1 MNIPVFRPKLPTY
14 DELEPYLRQ
23 IDVNRYYSNFGPLSR
38 LLQKRFSEHV
48 GTSTRNIATC
58 VNATMALTGAA
69 QLLNPSKRNWKLP
82 VFTFIATAQAVI
94 NAGQKFDLHDIAMDL
109 HLDNTNIQN
118 DDYVLH
124 VLPFGDSFPANSYQN
139 FEGNM
144 LIDAAASYDAIK
156 NFALKTQFHG
166 KVVLVVSL
174 HPTKYPGGAEGALI
188 YSNDELFIEMFR
200 RWTVFGF
207 DNTRRSIIP
216 GTNAKMSEYAAAVAN
231 ASLDRW
237 HDKKSLIRA
246 QMEKALTISQA
257 TGLKV
262 HPAMQKGF
270 INPYWIISTEDHVR
284 LEHIK
289 VTLKKFGIEQR
300 LWWGEGLH
308 KQPSLMPSLSKQ
320 DFPVC
325 DHIVNDSLG
334 LPFYE
339 DLTEEEFNYIRDALL
354 HQ

>member
-14 DELEPYLRQ
+14 DDLEPYLRQ
-23 IDVNRYYSNFGPLSR
+23 IDDSRQYSNFGPLSS
-38 LLQKRFSEHV
+38 LLQDRFSEHV

-69 QLLNPSKRNWKLP
+69 QLLNPSERNWKLP
-82 VFTFIATAQAVI
+82 VYTFIATAQAVI
-94 NAGQKFDLHDIAMDL
+94 NAGQKFDLQDISIDL
-109 HLDNTNIQN
+109 HMNNANIRN
-118 DDYVLH
+118 DDCVLH

-139 FEGNM
+139 FEGSM

-156 NFALKTQFHG
+156 NFALKTHFRG

-207 DNTRRSIIP
+207 DNTRQSVIT

-231 ASLDRW
+231 ASLDCW
-237 HDKKSLIRA
+237 GEKKGLIRA
-246 QMEKALTISQA
+246 QIERALSISHA
-257 TGLKV
+257 TGIQV
-262 HPAMQKGF
+262 HPAMQKRF

-289 VTLKKFGIEQR
+289 VTLKKYAIEYR
-300 LWWGEGLH
+300 MWWGEGLH
-308 KQPSLMPSLSKQ
+308 QQPSLKPLQSTQ
-320 DFPVC
+320 EFPIC
-325 DHIVNDSLG
+325 DHVVKHSIA
-334 LPFYE
+334 LPFFE
-339 DLTEEEFNYIRDALL
+339 DLTSAEFDYIESALT

>member
-23 IDVNRYYSNFGPLSR
+23 IDASRQYSNFGPLSS
-38 LLQKRFSEHV
+38 LLQERFSKHV
-48 GTSTRNIATC
+48 GASTRNVATC
-58 VNATMALTGAA
+58 VNATLALTGAA
-69 QLLNPSKRNWKLP
+69 QLLNPSNRNWNLP
-82 VFTFIATAQAVI
+82 VFTFIATAQAVM
-94 NAGQKFDLHDIAMDL
+94 NAGQKFDLHDISIDL
-109 HLDNTNIQN
+109 HMDNANIRN

-156 NFALKTQFHG
+156 NFALKTRFRG

-188 YSNDELFIEMFR
+188 YSNDERFIEMFH

-207 DNTRRSIIP
+207 DNTRRSFIP

-231 ASLDRW
+231 ASLDCW
-237 HDKKSLIRA
+237 DDKKSLIHAQIERA
-246 QMEKALTISQA
+246 LSISQA
-257 TGLKV
+257 TGLQV
-262 HPAMQKGF
+262 HPAMQKRF
-270 INPYWIISTEDHVR
+270 INPYWIISSESHVR

-289 VTLKKFGIEQR
+289 VTLKKYAIECR
-300 LWWGEGLH
+300 MWWGEGLH
-308 KQPSLMPSLSKQ
+308 QQPSLKPSQSTQ
-320 DFPVC
+320 EFPIC
-325 DHIVNDSLG
+325 DRIVKHSIA
-334 LPFYE
+334 LPFFE
-339 DLTEEEFNYIRDALL
+339 DLTSAEFDYIESALA
-354 HQ
+354 HP

>member
-23 IDVNRYYSNFGPLSR
+23 IDVSRQYSNFGPLSS
-38 LLQKRFSEHV
+38 LLQERFSEHV
-48 GTSTRNIATC
+48 GASTRNVATC
-58 VNATMALTGAA
+58 INATLALTGAA
-69 QLLNPSKRNWKLP
+69 QLLNPSNRNWNLP

-94 NAGQKFDLHDIAMDL
+94 NAGQKFDLHDISIDL
-109 HLDNTNIQN
+109 HMDNANIRN

-124 VLPFGDSFPANSYQN
+124 VLPFGDSFPTNSYQN

-156 NFALKTQFHG
+156 NFALKTHFRG

-188 YSNDELFIEMFR
+188 YSNDERFIEMFR

-207 DNTRRSIIP
+207 DNTRRSLIP

-231 ASLDRW
+231 ASLDCW
-237 HDKKSLIRA
+237 DDKKRLIRA
-246 QMEKALTISQA
+246 QMVRALNISKA
-257 TGLKV
+257 TGLQV
-262 HPAMQKGF
+262 HSAMQKGF
-270 INPYWIISTEDHVR
+270 INPYWIISTENKVR
-284 LEHIK
+284 LEHLK
-289 VTLKKFGIEQR
+289 VNLKNFGIEYR
-300 LWWGEGLH
+300 MWWGEGLH
-308 KQPSLMPSLSKQ
+308 QQPSLTPILSTQ
-320 DFPVC
+320 EFPIC
-325 DHIVNDSLG
+325 DHIVNHSLA

-339 DLTEEEFNYIRDALL
+339 DLSDEGFNHIKDALM
-354 HQ
+354 QI